1 MLKAV
6 IIDDE
11 QRCVTSLQKDI
22 EKYCPEVT
30 VDAAFT
36 SPKEAIVYINKSEP
50 DLVFLDIEMPL
61 INGFEMLELIKEITF
76 EIIFTTAYD
85 QFAARAFRISA
96 IDYLLKPIDPKDLK
110 EALLKVSAKYGNNN
124 RKNKIEN
131 LLHNIR
137 LPDIQQKIA
146 LPERAG
152 YEFVEVSNIMFCHA
166 EGTYTTIVLE
176 AGKKL
181 LISKTLG
188 DIEEILPAEIFQRIH
203 HSTLVNLQH
212 VTHFIRTDGGYVQ
225 LKNGEK
231 LTVSKAKK
239 EALMQRLGLK

>member
-1 MLKAV
+1 MLQAV

-11 QRCVTSLQKDI
+11 QRCVTALQKDI

-30 VDAAFT
+30 VDATFT
-36 SPKEAIVYINKSEP
+36 SPKEAIVYINKSGP
-50 DLVFLDIEMPL
+50 DLIFLDIEMPL

-96 IDYLLKPIDPKDLK
+96 VDYLLKPIDPKDLK
-110 EALLKVSAKYGNNN
+110 EALSKVLAKYGNNN
-124 RKNKIEN
+124 KKNKIEN

-137 LPDIQQKIA
+137 LPDIQQKVA
-146 LPERAG
+146 LPERSG

-166 EGTYTTIVLE
+166 EGTYTTVVLE

-188 DIEEILPAEIFQRIH
+188 DIEEMLPAEIFQRIH

-212 VTHFIRTDGGYVQ
+212 VTHFIRTDGGYIH

-231 LTVSKAKK
+231 LMVSKAKK
-239 EALMQRLGLK
+239 EALLQRLGLK